1 MILLDERICI
11 VVNLRRSRE
20 NLDIKQYEVAK
31 KLNVHTSTVSGW
43 ETGKDIIP
51 LKRLIQF
58 ANSYDIS
65 LDYLF
70 GLIPENKEYYPI
82 ELDLNVL
89 ARNLRMLRKK
99 NDMTQE
105 DVAEKLHTVQ
115 SGYSHY
121 EQGIYLIPTAF
132 LHELT
137 KIYKKFSIDALF
149 GRISK

>member
-1 MILLDERICI
+1 M
-11 VVNLRRSRE
+11 N
-20 NLDIKQYEVAK
+20 Y
-31 KLNVHTSTVSGW
+31 SG
-43 ETGKDIIP
+43 TQ
-51 LKRLIQF
+51 R
-58 ANSYDIS
+58 N
-65 LDYLF
+65 
-70 GLIPENKEYYPI
+70 NKYGE
-82 ELDLNVL
+82 
-89 ARNLRMLRKK
+89 K
-99 NDMTQE
+99 NPQE